1 MMELPM
7 SDDTPLS
14 PLRRILCSHSNALRV
29 AAWMQADGLETAVV
43 ATHEPLQPW
52 RIVDAVLLSIE
63 DTRVCA

>member
-1 MMELPM
+1 MMELTM

-14 PLRRILCSHSNALRV
+14 PLRGILCSRSNALRV
-29 AAWMQADGLETAVV
+29 AAWMRQDGFEPAVI
-43 ATHEPLQPW
+43 ATDEPLQPW

>member
-14 PLRRILCSHSNALRV
+14 PLRRILCSQSNAVRV
-29 AAWMQADGLETAVV
+29 AAWMRQDGLEPAVI
-43 ATHEPLQPW
+43 ATDEPLQPW
-52 RIVDAVLLSIE
+52 RIVDAFLLSIE

>member
-14 PLRRILCSHSNALRV
+14 PLRGILCSRSNALRV
-29 AAWMQADGLETAVV
+29 AAWMQEDGFDAAVI
-43 ATHEPLQPW
+43 ATNEPLQPW
-52 RIVDAVLLSIE
+52 RIVDPVLLSIE